1 MKMDEMSIETA
12 LELKRD
18 GIALEVNDG
27 EVVALVGEWRG
38 ETLWRVEREA

>member
-27 EVVALVGEWRG
+27 NVVALVGEWHD
-38 ETLWRVEREA
+38 ETLWRVERET

>member
-27 EVVALVGEWRG
+27 KVIALVGEWHD